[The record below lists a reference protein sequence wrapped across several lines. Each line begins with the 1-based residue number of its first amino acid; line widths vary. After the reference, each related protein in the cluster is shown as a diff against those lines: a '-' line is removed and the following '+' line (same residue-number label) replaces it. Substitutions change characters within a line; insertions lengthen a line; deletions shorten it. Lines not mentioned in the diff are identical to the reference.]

1 MLCVSTRPAPAARR
15 FAMPAAAAAAALGD
29 VHLGGKSSPGGHG
42 PVPPGMQLWA
52 IKAVLSHLG
61 DKRIFFFL
69 SDAVSFRVGHLPH
82 SGVIVNS
89 GTL

>member
-61 DKRIFFFL
+61 DKRIFFSFL
-69 SDAVSFRVGHLPH
+69 MQSPFV
-82 SGVIVNS
+82 
-89 GTL
+89 